1 MDYRFGVVPD
11 AELWSIMVNGEPLQA
26 NRTYRL
32 ATGSFTATGGEGY
45 QQLPEYV
52 DEQMT
57 LSVADAIARYIAS
70 RSPLTVPEVSR
81 QRVIEEPSASD

>member
-1 MDYRFGVVPD
+1 MDYRLGEVPD
-11 AELWSIMVNGEPLQA
+11 ADLKSVKVNGEPLQA
-26 NRTYRL
+26 DRTYKL

-70 RSPLTVPEVSR
+70 HFPSTAPEKRSKDESP
-81 QRVIEEPSASD
+81 

>member
-1 MDYRFGVVPD
+1 MYKRQVPD
-11 AELWSIMVNGEPLQA
+11 ADLKSIKVNGEPLQA
-26 NRTYRL
+26 DKTYRL

-70 RSPLTVPEVSR
+70 HFSSTDP
-81 QRVIEEPSASD
+81 EEPLLDESP